1 MTAAA
6 YTAGMPASLPLPT
19 SISELDTPAVV
30 CDLDVMEKNLADMA
44 RHCRELGMPLRA
56 HTKSHRIPELAHR
69 QMASGCIGIACQ
81 KLGDVEVMVAA
92 GLKEILIPYN
102 IVGPVKVERLIR
114 LVRRVSVMVAADSE
128 ETVRGISER
137 AGPAGVTVPVL
148 IELDTGSRRCGVQSP
163 EEAQELGRKIV
174 KLKGLELRGV
184 MTYPSRAAA
193 KEYLDEVKDRFG
205 RDGLPLDVISGGGTG
220 SEATS
225 KEIGCTETRSGSY
238 IWEGLRRVGKSED
251 LSPERCPVRVVCTV
265 VSVPTK
271 GRVIIDGGMKTFA
284 SYPPTPYGYCVE
296 HPEIRIARMSVE
308 HGHIDSSASSHE
320 FKVGERLTIIPLHQE
335 MCINLP
341 DEVVGVRGDRVE
353 VVWPVA
359 GRGKVK

>member
-1 MTAAA
+1 M
-6 YTAGMPASLPLPT
+6 LPT
-19 SISELDTPAVV
+19 RIGELDTPAVI

-44 RHCRELGMPLRA
+44 AHCRELGIPLRA

-69 QMASGCIGIACQ
+69 QMASGCVGIACQ
-81 KLGDVEVMVAA
+81 KLGDVEVMVMG

-102 IVGPVKVERLIR
+102 IVGAVKVERLLR
-114 LVRRVSVMVAADSE
+114 LVKRAPIMTSLDSE
-128 ETVRGISER
+128 TTARGIAEQ
-137 AGPAGVTVPVL
+137 AGPAGLKVPVL
-148 IELDTGSRRCGVQSP
+148 LEMDTGAKRCGVQSP
-163 EEAQELGRKIV
+163 AEAQALGRIV
-174 KLKGLELRGV
+174 NDLPGLELRGV
-184 MTYPSRAAA
+184 MTYPSRKDA
-193 KEYLDEVKDRFG
+193 KPYLDEVKDRFAK
-205 RDGLPLDVISGGGTG
+205 DGLPLPIVSGGGTG
-220 SEATS
+220 SEAVS

-238 IWEGLRRVGKSED
+238 IWEGLKRVGKSDD

-265 VSVPTK
+265 VSVPTPD
-271 GRVIIDGGMKTFA
+271 RVIIDGGMKTFA

-308 HGHIDSSASSHE
+308 HGHIDTTGSSHK
-320 FKVGERLTIIPLHQE
+320 FKVGERLTFIPLHQE
-335 MCINLP
+335 MCLNLH